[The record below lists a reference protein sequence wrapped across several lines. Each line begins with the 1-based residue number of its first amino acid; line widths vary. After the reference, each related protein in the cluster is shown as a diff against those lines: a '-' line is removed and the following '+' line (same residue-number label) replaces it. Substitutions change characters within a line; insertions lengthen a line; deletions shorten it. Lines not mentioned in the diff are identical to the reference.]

1 MGHIP
6 SIRPYS
12 TETVVSST
20 WFFHFPGHG
29 GIFTRGWGRN
39 IFVSTAETGNRT
51 PGRERHNHYQAFVH
65 IVLKQL

>member
-20 WFFHFPGHG
+20 WFFHFPAL
-29 GIFTRGWGRN
+29 IFCPLVF
-39 IFVSTAETGNRT
+39 IPLLFVCIMSV
-51 PGRERHNHYQAFVH
+51 HHYSEEIKSFIA
-65 IVLKQL
+65 